1 MLSLVYATD
10 SHSCYC
16 YCYCYYYYCYCCSN
30 STAEDTRLAELIL
43 YTTVLNGRAERPRA
57 ALLALQ
63 QLSPAVR
70 TELIAGCDAFADTS
84 TTPAIDQIVGKLDFT
99 CSDATT
105 NSGTAPSKKY
115 ATRVNEYEKG
125 SVNSYM
131 CEPWCADL
139 QQYLQ
144 QPAEE
149 RLHCSLLV
157 CAAALYNGNE
167 ARELLQ
173 LLLLPALKTDTKFAN
188 SLVKQQRSYLQ
199 QALCVAINTAYTAG
213 AEPSLVLLKALRDQR
228 GGLSRKYTMT
238 AEDGDATTTLLTHL
252 HVASIM
258 ALYSEP
264 EELCSD
270 LDVIVCARN
279 LAQHTLQ

>member
-1 MLSLVYATD
+1 M
-10 SHSCYC
+10 
-16 YCYCYYYYCYCCSN
+16 
-30 STAEDTRLAELIL
+30 L
-43 YTTVLNGRAERPRA
+43 YTTILNGRAERPRA

-84 TTPAIDQIVGKLDFT
+84 TTSAIDQIVGKLDFT

-105 NSGTAPSKKY
+105 SSSTAPAKKY
-115 ATRVNEYEKG
+115 ATRVNEYEEG
-125 SVNSYM
+125 SMNSYM
-131 CEPWCADL
+131 CEPWCAEL

-157 CAAALYNGNE
+157 CAAALYNGKE
-167 ARELLQ
+167 ACRLLQ
-173 LLLLPALKTDTKFAN
+173 MLLLLALKSETMLTN
-188 SLVKQQRSYLQ
+188 SLVQQQRSYLQ
-199 QALCVAINTAYTAG
+199 QALCVAINTAHTAG
-213 AEPSLVLLKALRDQR
+213 AEPSLLLLKALRDQR

-252 HVASIM
+252 HTASIM
-258 ALYSEP
+258 ALYYEP
-264 EELCSD
+264 EELSSD
-270 LDVIVCARN
+270 LDVVVCARN